1 MRDPAHEV
9 FVPCDCGDAE
19 HCLMELYVSDVR
31 LLERR
36 FQLLAEGIERI
47 WHNAKATVRM
57 A

>member
-1 MRDPAHEV
+1 
-9 FVPCDCGDAE
+9 
-19 HCLMELYVSDVR
+19 MELYVSDVR